1 MSKKAKVATVDPVY
15 QSTDGKVVITILA
28 KPGAKQNAITDISE
42 ESIGVQIAAPPVDG
56 KANMELVKF
65 MAKTLGVRK
74 SDVVLERGSK
84 SHSKTVAVT
93 GKSKEDVLGM
103 IRSQIDTDH

>member
-1 MSKKAKVATVDPVY
+1 MMGPVH
-15 QSTDGKVVITILA
+15 QSTDGKVMVIILA

-42 ESIGVQIAAPPVDG
+42 AGIGVQVAAPPVDG

-65 MAKTLGVRK
+65 MAKTLEVRK

-84 SHSKTVAVT
+84 SHLKTLAIT
-93 GKSKEDVLGM
+93 GKSREDVLGM
-103 IRSQIDTDH
+103 IRSQIETDH